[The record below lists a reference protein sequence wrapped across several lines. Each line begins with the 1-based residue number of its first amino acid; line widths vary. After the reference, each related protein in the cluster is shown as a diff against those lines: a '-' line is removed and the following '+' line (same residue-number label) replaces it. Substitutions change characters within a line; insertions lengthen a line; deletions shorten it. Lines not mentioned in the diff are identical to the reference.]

1 MNTLASLAAVSVLA
15 AVASSGALAQL
26 PGLPDPALQ
35 GRIPAPLP
43 PPIIL
48 AGGRQ
53 GWPLILSSLKSVL
66 ETGRPIEISVKMGP
80 PKQMLEAVKEA
91 CATKPWRAARAG
103 R

>member
-1 MNTLASLAAVSVLA
+1 
-15 AVASSGALAQL
+15 VASSGALAQL
-26 PGLPDPALQ
+26 PGLTDPALQ

-43 PPIIL
+43 PPAQPPIIL